1 MLKLADPNT
10 AYEVEVTVDVPLPD
24 GGTDPQPYTALFR
37 YPTSSQLT
45 ALIKGAQDRISHEA
59 DIDLVRNYMAG
70 WRGIVNHK
78 GKELA
83 FNSSNLETLCDI
95 RYWRE
100 ATATALLQWALA
112 LPAKNLEPLPVH

>member
-45 ALIKGAQDRISHEA
+45 A
-59 DIDLVRNYMAG
+59 
-70 WRGIVNHK
+70 
-78 GKELA
+78 
-83 FNSSNLETLCDI
+83 
-95 RYWRE
+95 
-100 ATATALLQWALA
+100 
-112 LPAKNLEPLPVH
+112 